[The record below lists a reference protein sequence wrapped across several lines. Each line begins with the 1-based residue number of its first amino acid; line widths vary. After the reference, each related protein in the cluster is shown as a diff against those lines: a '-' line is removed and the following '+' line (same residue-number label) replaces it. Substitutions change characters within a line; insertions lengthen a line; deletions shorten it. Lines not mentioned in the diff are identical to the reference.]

1 MDQPARCTASWNH
14 KEFAMPDKQPHH
26 HEHKKLDKGHA
37 IKAKRAEKKARGA
50 ADEAADPVAKI
61 TKKQG

>member
-1 MDQPARCTASWNH
+1 
-14 KEFAMPDKQPHH
+14 MPDKQAHH

-50 ADEAADPVAKI
+50 VGENADPVAHI
-61 TKKQG
+61 KKR

>member
-1 MDQPARCTASWNH
+1 MSAMQ
-14 KEFAMPDKQPHH
+14 KELAMPDKQPHH

-50 ADEAADPVAKI
+50 ANESEDPVAKI
-61 TKKQG
+61 TKKHT